1 MIKVESHS
9 LGIDNVNDE
18 RARCGR
24 IIHTKYFK
32 TNGIRFKLYVFI
44 QKLLEDYIDIE
55 IID

>member
-9 LGIDNVNDE
+9 LGIDNANDE
-18 RARCGR
+18 MARCGR